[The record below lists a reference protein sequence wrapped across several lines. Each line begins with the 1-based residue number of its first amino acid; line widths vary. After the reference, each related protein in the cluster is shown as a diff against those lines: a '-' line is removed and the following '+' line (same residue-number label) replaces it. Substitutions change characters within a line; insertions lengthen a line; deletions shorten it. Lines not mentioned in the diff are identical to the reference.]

1 MLHDLV
7 KERHNSFYN
16 DGTVSYHNYMNRLP
30 QFTIIILLYFCYN
43 YHHMAFILLMIHIPK
58 MKHHNLITS
67 ITI

>member
-1 MLHDLV
+1 MIWLRKDTTHFTMM
-7 KERHNSFYN
+7 EQ
-16 DGTVSYHNYMNRLP
+16 YHNYMNRLP